1 MEKEMRTLEWGGYR
15 SREEMLG
22 DLFAGT
28 VESVGVDETDGRK
41 KGSLQIWRKSEG
53 LFECE
58 FHTEEEGAG
67 EKSFWGICEVPMKEP
82 EVAELLLQVELGMPL
97 REILKKRNVTRVG
110 GRALSWWRIILY
122 ALIGAACYA
131 LGSWMS
137 R

>member
-1 MEKEMRTLEWGGYR
+1 MRTLEWGGYR

-22 DLFAGT
+22 DLFAGR
-28 VESVGVDETDGRK
+28 VESVAVDETEGRK

-58 FHTEEEGAG
+58 FHTEGEGGA
-67 EKSFWGICEVPMKEP
+67 KNSFWGICDVPMKGS
-82 EVAELLLQVELGMPL
+82 EVAELLLQVEQGMPL
-97 REILKKRNVTRVG
+97 REILKKRNVSRVG
-110 GRALSWWRIILY
+110 GRTLSWWKIVLY

-131 LGSWMS
+131 LGSWLF